1 MHPDSLRRNARRE
14 AAASIKAQ
22 AWLVNTGWTGGVYGV
37 GHRIP
42 IRYTRAMIRA
52 ALNGALEGVSYHT
65 DPIFGLEVP
74 DAVPDVPNDLLH
86 PRDTWQDKAAYEA
99 QARQLAEQM
108 QAQLKCIRG

>member
-1 MHPDSLRRNARRE
+1 LQQHR
-14 AAASIKAQ
+14 AQ
-22 AWLVNTGWTGGVYGV
+22 AWLVNTGWTGGAYGV

-86 PRDTWQDKAAYEA
+86 PRDTWQDKAAYDA
-99 QARQLAEQM
+99 QARQLAERM
-108 QAQLKCIRG
+108 QEQLKRIRG